1 MQRIKEIKE
10 ENLLIS
16 KYKGDR
22 EYYEDDFLYCKLD
35 YGITLL
41 AVMDGHGS
49 TNTNK
54 YIKDNLPKIL
64 HSYIISSSFDDDSII
79 LSLKNAILYL
89 DHSWYSLEG
98 DVEKKAGSTLVLAII
113 IDLPLYR
120 KIVVGNVGDSRCV
133 IFNGEGI
140 LLETKDHKPTDVM
153 EMQRIRNAGGRVSY
167 SGSIPRVSGFSL
179 SRSIGDFHQRCKI
192 QNGEYMGFRSI
203 LSPEPD
209 IYILDLNNISTFSI
223 LMGTDGVFDHISSYD
238 ALNIL
243 SRGHIYTANLHT
255 DLINSCL
262 VNAMN
267 SRISNDN
274 ILILTYGP
282 WYIR

>member
-10 ENLLIS
+10 ENLLVS

-22 EYYEDDFLYCKLD
+22 EYYEDDFLHCKLD
-35 YGITLL
+35 HGITLL

-54 YIKDNLPKIL
+54 YIKDTLPKIL
-64 HSYIISSSFDDDSII
+64 YSYIISSNFDDDSII
-79 LSLKNAILYL
+79 LAIKNAILYL
-89 DHSWYSLEG
+89 DHSWYSIGG
-98 DVEKKAGSTLVLAII
+98 DVEKKAGSTLVLALI

-133 IFNGEGI
+133 IFNEEGI
-140 LLETKDHKPTDVM
+140 LLETKDHKPNDVVEM
-153 EMQRIRNAGGRVSY
+153 ERIRNAGGRVSY
-167 SGSIPRVSGFSL
+167 SGTIPRVSGFSL

-192 QNGEYMGFRSI
+192 ENGEYMGFSSI

-209 IYILDLNNISTFSI
+209 VYILDLNNVSRFSI
-223 LMGTDGVFDHISSYD
+223 LMGTDGLFDHVSSLD
-238 ALNIL
+238 ALDIL
-243 SRGHIYTANLHT
+243 LTSHIYNANIHT
-255 DLINSCL
+255 QLINSCL

-274 ILILTYGP
+274 ILIMTYGP
-282 WYIR
+282 WFVR